1 MNLIEIVSLISATP
15 IAAPYVGIIMLAL
28 IPFVVVACV
37 VVTVFFMRRRQK
49 RRMRDV

>member
-1 MNLIEIVSLISATP
+1 MDLIEIVSLTSATP
-15 IAAPYVGIIMLAL
+15 SVTPSASIIMLTL
-28 IPFVVVACV
+28 IPFIVVGCV